1 MYDIHRLAMDAQL
14 LLWIRG
20 LDLAENSTIELV
32 TGKIEVKGKSSNS
45 KEKIVNSNEILSS
58 GD

>member
-1 MYDIHRLAMDAQL
+1 MDAQL